1 MRNFLECGVK
11 YVLANLK
18 SYALDVLPYVNYL
31 EQNLDPRLAPFIT
44 LFPPLLCLEKFSSSQ
59 CFQLGVQNA
68 YPALEGAFTGE
79 ITLKALQNQKIETVL
94 IGHSERRLLLKESL
108 EMCRAK
114 FEFYKDQGFKIVFCI
129 GESLEVRQKGIE
141 ALLEFLTNQL
151 AGIDVSYPKLILA
164 YEPIWAIGTGI
175 SAQTKEIEQTLE
187 RLKGVLKSTRGVTP
201 FIVYGGSV
209 QVDNVEEILNL
220 SSVDGVLIGKASL
233 KAKDLLEIIKISS
246 TKEFA

>member
-18 SYALDVLPYVNYL
+18 AYTLDVLPYVNDL
-31 EQNLDPRLAPFIT
+31 EQNLDSKLAPFIT
-44 LFPPLLCLEKFSSSQ
+44 LFPPLLSLEKFSSSQ
-59 CFQLGVQNA
+59 HFQLGVQNA

-79 ITLKALQNQKIETVL
+79 ITLKALQAQKIETLL

-114 FEFYKDQGFKIVFCI
+114 FDFYKDQGFRIVFCI
-129 GESLEVRQKGIE
+129 GESLEVRQKGLKT
-141 ALLEFLTNQL
+141 LLEFLTNQL
-151 AGIDVSYPKLILA
+151 DGVDVSYPKLIIA
-164 YEPIWAIGTGI
+164 YEPIWAIGTGV
-175 SAQTKEIEQTLE
+175 SAQIKEIKETLE
-187 RLKGVLKSTRGVTP
+187 GLKQSLKHVHGNIAP
-201 FIVYGGSV
+201 IVYGGSV
-209 QVDNVEEILNL
+209 QLNNVEEILNL
-220 SSVDGVLIGKASL
+220 SSVDGVLVGKASL